1 MLIAQVV
8 IEPADNPDAICD
20 IGLSGGHHIQKA
32 SDHRSEYSRIAGFFV
47 GLSLVKLHRHWH
59 GNWAGLIHS
68 DFPQYYSNVAV
79 LMDVDRVMLPN
90 AFDVHARIP
99 GDTPEIMHPEPL
111 LHVVIDQPNQAQVS
125 NDKEIIDLRNDCD
138 DDYFMI
144 HLVMEQEQ
152 SSFDK

>member
-1 MLIAQVV
+1 
-8 IEPADNPDAICD
+8 
-20 IGLSGGHHIQKA
+20 
-32 SDHRSEYSRIAGFFV
+32 
-47 GLSLVKLHRHWH
+47 
-59 GNWAGLIHS
+59 
-68 DFPQYYSNVAV
+68 
-79 LMDVDRVMLPN
+79 
-90 AFDVHARIP
+90 
-99 GDTPEIMHPEPL
+99 MHPEPL